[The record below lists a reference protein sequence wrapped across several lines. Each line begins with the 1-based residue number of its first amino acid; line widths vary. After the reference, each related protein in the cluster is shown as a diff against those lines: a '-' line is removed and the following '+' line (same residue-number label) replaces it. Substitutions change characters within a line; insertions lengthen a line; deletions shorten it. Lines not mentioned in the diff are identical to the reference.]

1 MDNYFDFDSKDLI
14 KVLVVNS
21 VRCLVCNTVL
31 ESKHQHHFVECGC
44 KNQTFNDGGLAYTRV
59 GAVDLNL
66 VEDLCEYVEMTR
78 GEYNKQLEEQR
89 ILQEKKLQERIE
101 RGEMINVGN
110 DINPHW
116 VSKEVWDIVM
126 KVSSKYYPEV
136 DKRSKK

>member
-78 GEYNKQLEEQR
+78 GEHNKQLEEQR
-89 ILQEKKLQERIE
+89 TLQEKKLQERIE
-101 RGEMINVGN
+101 RGGMINVGN